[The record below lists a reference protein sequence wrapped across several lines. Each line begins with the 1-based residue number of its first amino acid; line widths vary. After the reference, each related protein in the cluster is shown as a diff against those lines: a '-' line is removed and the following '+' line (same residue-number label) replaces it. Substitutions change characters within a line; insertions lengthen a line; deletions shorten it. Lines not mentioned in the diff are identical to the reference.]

1 MKTKIL
7 TVLMLLATV
16 VMGASAETFT
26 EAGINYNTL
35 SYNTVSVTAG
45 TYTGAVT
52 VPQKVIHSGKSYT
65 ITEIGDSAFFKCS
78 NVTAVNIPQ
87 SVTRLGLRSFAYSG
101 ITQITIP

>member
-35 SYNTVSVTAG
+35 SYNTVSNGRNIYWGCNCA
-45 TYTGAVT
+45 
-52 VPQKVIHSGKSYT
+52 PK
-65 ITEIGDSAFFKCS
+65 GD
-78 NVTAVNIPQ
+78 P
-87 SVTRLGLRSFAYSG
+87 
-101 ITQITIP
+101 

>member
-26 EAGINYNTL
+26 EGGINYNTL
-35 SYNTVSVTAG
+35 SDNTVSVTAG

-52 VPQKVIHSGKSYT
+52 VPQTVSHSGK
-65 ITEIGDSAFFKCS
+65 
-78 NVTAVNIPQ
+78 
-87 SVTRLGLRSFAYSG
+87 
-101 ITQITIP
+101 